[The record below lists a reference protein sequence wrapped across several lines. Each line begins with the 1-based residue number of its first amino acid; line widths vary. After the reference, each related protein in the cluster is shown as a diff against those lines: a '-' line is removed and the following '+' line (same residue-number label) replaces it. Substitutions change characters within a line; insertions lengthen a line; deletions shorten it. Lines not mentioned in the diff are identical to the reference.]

1 MAARTLRRRCN
12 CSTHAPCTL
21 LHAYPF
27 SIFRSSLLILRACS
41 HSIWHER
48 DTPQSLRDEGRPI
61 SGMQERGAAVHPGQR
76 AARDATTA
84 SEGHACGG
92 SSGSWEMPAAS
103 RWCAST
109 SWGAPFQPGVR
120 EVRFGESL
128 PARRDR
134 ATAVLLAC
142 DVYGRRGRES
152 RRGLDVCTMMPPW
165 STGFSPVAREY

>member
-21 LHAYPF
+21 PHAYPF

-48 DTPQSLRDEGRPI
+48 ETPQSLRDEGRPI
-61 SGMQERGAAVHPGQR
+61 SGMQERGAAVHPR
-76 AARDATTA
+76 RWAAATLPPHRRGTPAGALADPGRCQQHPDGARVRD
-84 SEGHACGG
+84 G
-92 SSGSWEMPAAS
+92 
-103 RWCAST
+103 
-109 SWGAPFQPGVR
+109 GAPFQPGVR

-128 PARRDR
+128 PR
-134 ATAVLLAC
+134 AGATRFAPNSRHRSSAGCCVLAC

-152 RRGLDVCTMMPPW
+152 RRGLDVCTMMPP
-165 STGFSPVAREY
+165 